1 MGMANIAI
9 IPARSGSTR
18 IPHKN
23 IKPFRGVPLLE
34 RTIDCLSQSA
44 YVDRIIVSTDSEEY
58 ADLALRKQA
67 EVPFKRSSNL
77 SDNSVSTID
86 VIIDSITRLDLKN
99 EDNIVCV
106 YATNPLLDFRILD
119 LGLVLLNK
127 SINASYVT
135 PIVKYGFP
143 PQRSLKLL
151 DEGSAVMRNKEYMYA
166 HSQDLEHWYHET
178 AQFWWARKSTW
189 LSRLGMQE
197 SITPIIVN
205 ENMQQDIDN
214 IDDWYLAEAKFDL
227 RVSNSNLWEKYV
239 DAIIT
244 NYSS

>member
-1 MGMANIAI
+1 MFMANIAI

-23 IKPFRGVPLLE
+23 IKPFRGVPMLE
-34 RTIDCLSQSA
+34 RTIECLRQSS
-44 YVDRIIVSTDSEEY
+44 YIDRIIVSTDSEEY
-58 ADLALRKQA
+58 AHLAMRKKAEIPFMRTSDL
-67 EVPFKRSSNL
+67 SN
-77 SDNSVSTID
+77 NSVSTID

-119 LGLVLLNK
+119 LGLFLLNK
-127 SINASYVT
+127 SIDPSYVT
-135 PIVKYGFP
+135 PVVKYGFP

-151 DEGSAVMRNKEYMYA
+151 NGGSAIMRNREYMYA
-166 HSQDLEHWYHET
+166 HSQDLEHWYNEN
-178 AQFWWARKSTW
+178 AQFWWAKKSTW
-189 LSRLGMQE
+189 ISRLGMQE

-227 RVSNSNLWEKYV
+227 RVGNSNLWEKYV
-239 DAIIT
+239 DEIIIK
-244 NYSS
+244 YSS